1 MLRVLGL
8 VLALKQQFIKFSFN
22 ELINGRSQANT
33 DQKLNLLFLQRH
45 YQSRKFWI
53 KLVKNRQKALQGD

>member
-1 MLRVLGL
+1 MLLVLSL

-33 DQKLNLLFLQRH
+33 DQKSNLLFLQRH
-45 YQSRKFWI
+45 YQSRKFWT
-53 KLVKNRQKALQGD
+53 KLVKNRQKTLQGD